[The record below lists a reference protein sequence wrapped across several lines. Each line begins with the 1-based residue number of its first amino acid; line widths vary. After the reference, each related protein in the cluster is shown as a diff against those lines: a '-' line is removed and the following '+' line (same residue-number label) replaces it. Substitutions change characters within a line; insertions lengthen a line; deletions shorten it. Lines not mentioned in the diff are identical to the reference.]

1 MTLNIDYGLCV
12 GCGACAEMYPMLFAI
27 RDDKAWII
35 DYTMFRF
42 EEHKDVPT
50 ICPYRAITI
59 E

>member
-1 MTLNIDYGLCV
+1 VTLNIDYGLCV
-12 GCGACAEMYPMLFAI
+12 GCGACAEVYPALFTI
-27 RDDKAWII
+27 RDDKAWIV
-35 DYTMFRF
+35 DYTKFHF